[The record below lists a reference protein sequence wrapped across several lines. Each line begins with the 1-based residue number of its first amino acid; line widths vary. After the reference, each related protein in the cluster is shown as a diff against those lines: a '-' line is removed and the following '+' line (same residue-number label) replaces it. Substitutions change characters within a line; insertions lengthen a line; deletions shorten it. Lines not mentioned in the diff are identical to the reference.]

1 MSETATTDWLDIL
14 KEQTRTGEQMGRQVP
29 EMLAKPEITEGQVKA
44 LFQALETQAEFVERL
59 TAILEDNGYDFDI
72 ISAAERLEDKYAD
85 LAGEVAEKL
94 KGMKVET

>member
-1 MSETATTDWLDIL
+1 MSETATTDWLDML
-14 KEQTRTGEQMGRQVP
+14 KEQTRTGEQMGTQVP
-29 EMLAKPEITEGQVKA
+29 EMLAKPEITLDQVKA

-85 LAGEVAEKL
+85 LAAEVAEKL
-94 KGMKVET
+94 KGMKAG